1 MFSPVDNTPRVAKE
15 EGTASAER
23 QRKMHELRKANRYQ
37 LTALV
42 FFSWRHPDGRF
53 LQLTGVTQ
61 DISMRGIS
69 FLTADAVEV
78 GAYIELDVY
87 LPSLH
92 RQGRG
97 MKLHGEGTVLRV
109 ESLSIV
115 EKKIAAEVMFES
127 EPEATL
133 LAASLIHQ

>member
-1 MFSPVDNTPRVAKE
+1 MPRTDKE
-15 EGTASAER
+15 QESVSAELPVR
-23 QRKMHELRKANRYQ
+23 APELRRAKRYQ
-37 LTALV
+37 LAALV
-42 FFSWRHPDGRF
+42 FFTWRHPDGRL
-53 LQLTGVTQ
+53 LQLAGVSL

-69 FLTADAVEV
+69 LLTADAVEV
-78 GAYIELDVY
+78 GAYIELDAY

-92 RQGRG
+92 RKQIG

-115 EKKIAAEVMFES
+115 EKKIAAEVLFES

-133 LAASLIHQ
+133 LAASLIQ